1 MIAMSNMANV
11 EIKVIIY
18 EEGKQPEIQLYE
30 PDPKFPWKQE
40 NPMRMLSEKKIKQG
54 QIIVLNWKNTHFHLI
69 VGPMHMLSEVGSISH
84 QIHINQATSGLLSR
98 HEQVLVAGPDRELSL
113 GAGDIRKEE
122 VEFAVNHSRANQK

>member
-11 EIKVIIY
+11 EIKVIIH
-18 EEGKQPEIQLYE
+18 EEGKQPEIQLYK

-69 VGPMHMLSEVGSISH
+69 VGPMHMLSQVGSISH
-84 QIHINQATSGLLSR
+84 QIHINQATSGLPSR

-113 GAGDIRKEE
+113 GAGDIRKE
-122 VEFAVNHSRANQK
+122 